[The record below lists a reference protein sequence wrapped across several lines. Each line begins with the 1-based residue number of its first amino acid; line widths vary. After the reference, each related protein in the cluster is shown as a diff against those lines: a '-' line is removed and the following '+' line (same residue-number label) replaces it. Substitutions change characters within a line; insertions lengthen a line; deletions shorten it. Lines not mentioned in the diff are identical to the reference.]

1 MATARRAFLG
11 AERAANAAAP
21 AMSAGQL
28 TLWGA
33 AKYRTGRVLWLLE
46 EMSMP
51 YTHKPVDIRAGTEAE
66 VSEVAALNSRAKI
79 PVLEDG
85 ALVLAESAAILSYL
99 ADTYGDG
106 GSDTETAAAGAGAG
120 AAAGGGSVFIPPPR
134 TPERAVHDMWL
145 FYRAFMTEAVCATYL
160 TG

>member
-106 GSDTETAAAGAGAG
+106 GSDTETAAAGAAAA